1 MFVSPLAIRCVSAR
15 AIMPIAVVALL
26 LVLAPLTACAQAEDT
41 KAWHT
46 PTRQPDRIMLGIT
59 PDPSTSMSVNWRTST
74 DVSSAKAELA
84 EAEDGPD
91 FTKRAKETKATSQ
104 PLKTDINEAH
114 FHTVQFTGLKPDTLY
129 VYRVGD
135 GKNWSEWNQ
144 FRTAAAGRDPLTFIY
159 VGDAQNNIYS
169 MWSRVIRAAYSS
181 APDTRFIL
189 HAGDLINRR
198 DRDGEW
204 GEWFYG
210 AGWINSKVPIVAVP
224 GNHEYGSGPTGD
236 REVST
241 HWRPQFALPE
251 NGPKGLEE
259 TCYYADIQG
268 LRVIGLNSNVM
279 QKKQAEWLETVLT
292 NNPNKWTILTFH
304 HPIFS
309 ASRGRDNKSLREL
322 WKPIFDK
329 YKVDMVLT
337 GHDHTYGRSN
347 LVSGNNVRADSGTVY
362 VVSVS
367 GPKMYSVDQQE
378 WMERSAGRT
387 QLYQVIRIDGDKL
400 SYESRTARG
409 VLYDA
414 FDLVK
419 EAGKP
424 NRLINKVPN
433 TPARG
438 NDETQQ

>member
-1 MFVSPLAIRCVSAR
+1 MLKSFAIRILNLAVV
-15 AIMPIAVVALL
+15 IAVCLGLAVPFAL
-26 LVLAPLTACAQAEDT
+26 AQASDE
-41 KAWHT
+41 KAWHQ
-46 PTRQPDRIMLGIT
+46 PTAQPDRIMLGMT
-59 PDPSTSMSVNWRTST
+59 ADPSNSISVNWRTST
-74 DVSSAKAELA
+74 TVTGPKAELA

-91 FTKRAKETKATSQ
+91 FTKNSREVKASSQ
-104 PLKTDINEAH
+104 PLTTDINEAH
-114 FHTVQFTGLKPDTLY
+114 FHTVQFIGLKPDTLY

-144 FRTAAAGRDPLTFIY
+144 FRTAATGREPLTFIY
-159 VGDAQNNIYS
+159 VGDAQNSVYS
-169 MWSRVIRAAYSS
+169 MWSRVIRAAYST

-198 DRDGEW
+198 ERDAEW

-224 GNHEYGSGPTGD
+224 GNHEYGRGPTGD

-259 TCYYADIQG
+259 TCYYTDIQG
-268 LRVIGLNSNVM
+268 LRVIGMNSNVM
-279 QKKQAEWLETVLT
+279 HKEQAVWLETVLSD
-292 NNPNKWTILTFH
+292 NPNPWTVITFH
-304 HPIFS
+304 HPVFS
-309 ASRGRDNKSLREL
+309 ASRGRDNKELREL

-329 YKVDMVLT
+329 YNVDMVLT

-347 LVSGNNVRADSGTVY
+347 LVSGNNYRAESGTVY

-367 GPKMYSVDQQE
+367 GPKMYPLQEQE
-378 WMERSAGRT
+378 WMERGAART
-387 QLYQVIRIDGDKL
+387 QLYQVIRINGNNL

-419 EAGKP
+419 EQGKP
-424 NRLINKVPN
+424 NRLVNKVPS
-433 TPARG
+433 TPTRG
-438 NDETQQ
+438 NPDSQE

>member
-1 MFVSPLAIRCVSAR
+1 MLASPRLFAFDLVRLATFMALAGLFLAWLPGR
-15 AIMPIAVVALL
+15 AS
-26 LVLAPLTACAQAEDT
+26 AQASDE
-41 KAWHT
+41 KAWHAPT
-46 PTRQPDRIMLGIT
+46 PQPDRIMLGIT

-74 DVSSAKAELA
+74 DVSDAKAEIA

-91 FTKRAKETKATSQ
+91 FTKRSKTISATSQ
-104 PLKTDINEAH
+104 TLKTDLNEAH
-114 FHTVQFTGLKPDTLY
+114 FHTVQFTSLKPDTLY

-144 FRTAAAGRDPLTFIY
+144 FRTSTAGAEPLTFIY
-159 VGDAQNNIYS
+159 VGDAQNNVYS

-198 DRDGEW
+198 DRDAEW

-210 AGWINSKVPIVAVP
+210 AGWINSKVPMVAVP
-224 GNHEYGSGPTGD
+224 GNHEYGTGPSGD

-259 TCYYADIQG
+259 TCYYTDIQG
-268 LRVIGLNSNVM
+268 LRVIALNSNVK
-279 QKKQAEWLETVLT
+279 QKEQAEWLETVLA
-292 NNPNKWTILTFH
+292 NNPNRWTVLTFH

-309 ASRGRDNKSLREL
+309 ASRGRDNKQLRDL

-347 LVSGNNVRADSGTVY
+347 LVSGNNVRAESGTVY

-367 GPKMYSVDQQE
+367 GPKMYSVEKQE
-378 WMERSAGRT
+378 WMERTAGRT
-387 QLYQVIRIDGDKL
+387 QLYQVIRIDGNKL

-409 VLYDA
+409 ILYDA
-414 FDLVK
+414 FELTK
-419 EAGKP
+419 EPGKA
-424 NRLINKVPN
+424 NRLVNKVPN
-433 TPARG
+433 VPERG
-438 NDETQQ
+438 NDDSQQ

>member
-1 MFVSPLAIRCVSAR
+1 MFSGSLSRHFSALGL
-15 AIMPIAVVALL
+15 VALML
-26 LVLAPLTACAQAEDT
+26 ILPAVHADAQAADEA
-41 KAWHT
+41 AWHA
-46 PTRQPDRIMLGIT
+46 PTALPDRIMLGMT
-59 PDPSTSMSVNWRTST
+59 QDPSTAMAVNWRTST
-74 DVSSAKAELA
+74 GVSNPKAEIA

-91 FTKRAKETKATSQ
+91 FEKKSRSVSATSQ
-104 PLKTDINEAH
+104 LLKTDINEAR
-114 FHTVQFTGLKPDTLY
+114 FHTAQFTGLKPDTLY

-144 FRTAAAGRDPLTFIY
+144 FRTAAAGREPLTFLY
-159 VGDAQNNIYS
+159 VGDAQTNIYS

-198 DRDGEW
+198 ERDAEW

-210 AGWINSKVPIVAVP
+210 AGWINSKVPMVAVP
-224 GNHEYGSGPTGD
+224 GNHEYGRGPSGD

-251 NGPKGLEE
+251 NGPAGLEE
-259 TCYYADIQG
+259 TCYYTDIQG

-279 QKKQAEWLETVLT
+279 HKEQAAWLETVLA
-292 NNPNKWTILTFH
+292 NNPNPWTIITFH

-309 ASRGRDNKSLREL
+309 ASRGRDNKELRAL
-322 WKPIFDK
+322 WQPLFDK

-347 LVSGNNVRADSGTVY
+347 LISGNNVRSESGTVY

-367 GPKMYSVDQQE
+367 GPKMYAVQKQD
-378 WMERSAGRT
+378 WMERSAART
-387 QLYQVIRIDGDKL
+387 QLYQVIRIDGNTL
-400 SYESRTARG
+400 RYESRTARG
-409 VLYDA
+409 LLYDA

-419 EAGKP
+419 EPGKP
-424 NRLINKVPN
+424 NRLVNKVPN
-433 TPARG
+433 TAQRENPDSG
-438 NDETQQ
+438 Q

>member
-1 MFVSPLAIRCVSAR
+1 MSRSPSPDFLAFAMFAALFL
-15 AIMPIAVVALL
+15 VVFTPA
-26 LVLAPLTACAQAEDT
+26 AWSQASDEN
-41 KAWHT
+41 AWHAPT
-46 PTRQPDRIMLGIT
+46 PLPDRVILGIT
-59 PDPSTSMSVNWRTST
+59 PDPSTTMSVNWRTST
-74 DVSSAKAELA
+74 NVTGSKAEIA

-91 FTKRAKETKATSQ
+91 FPKNARKLNATSQ
-104 PLKTDINEAH
+104 ALKTDINEAL
-114 FHTVQFTGLKPDTLY
+114 FHTARFTGLKPDTLY
-129 VYRVGD
+129 TYRVGD

-159 VGDAQNNIYS
+159 VGDAQNNLYS
-169 MWSRVIRAAYSS
+169 MWSRVIRVAYST

-198 DRDGEW
+198 ERDADW

-224 GNHEYGSGPTGD
+224 GNHEYGRGPTGD

-251 NGPKGLEE
+251 NGPSGLEE
-259 TCYYADIQG
+259 TCYYSDIQG
-268 LRVIGLNSNVM
+268 LRVIGLNSNTM
-279 QKKQAEWLETVLT
+279 HKEQAEWLETVLA
-292 NNPNKWTILTFH
+292 NNPNPWTVITFH
-304 HPIFS
+304 HPVFS
-309 ASRGRDNKSLREL
+309 ASRGRDNKELREL

-347 LVSGNNVRADSGTVY
+347 LVSGNNVRAESGTVY

-367 GPKMYSVDQQE
+367 GPKMYGLEKQD
-378 WMERSAGRT
+378 WMERGAART
-387 QLYQVIRIDGDKL
+387 QLYQVIRIDGNKL

-409 VLYDA
+409 ILYDA
-414 FDLVK
+414 FELVK
-419 EAGKP
+419 EQGKAS
-424 NRLINKVPN
+424 RLVNKVPN
-433 TPARG
+433 TPMRG
-438 NDETQQ
+438 NPDSQE

>member
-1 MFVSPLAIRCVSAR
+1 MSRSFLPRLLS
-15 AIMPIAVVALL
+15 VALSAAFCL
-26 LVLAPLTACAQAEDT
+26 LVLTPCALSQASDET
-41 KAWHT
+41 AWHAPT
-46 PTRQPDRIMLGIT
+46 PLPDRVILGIT
-59 PDPSTSMSVNWRTST
+59 AEPSTSMSVNWRTST
-74 DVSSAKAELA
+74 SVNESKAEIA

-91 FTKRAKETKATSQ
+91 FTKNAREVKATTQ
-104 PLKTDINEAH
+104 ALKTDINAAH
-114 FHTVQFTGLKPDTLY
+114 FHTAKFTGLKPDTLY

-144 FRTAAAGRDPLTFIY
+144 FRTAAAGRDSLTFIY

-169 MWSRVIRAAYSS
+169 MWSRVIRAAYST
-181 APDTRFIL
+181 APDARFIL

-198 DRDGEW
+198 ERDAEW

-210 AGWINSKVPIVAVP
+210 AGWINSKIPMVAVP

-251 NGPKGLEE
+251 NGPAGLEE
-259 TCYYADIQG
+259 TCYYTDIQG
-268 LRVIGLNSNVM
+268 LRVIGLNSNV
-279 QKKQAEWLETVLT
+279 KHKEQAAWLETVLSS
-292 NNPNKWTILTFH
+292 NPNPWTIITFH
-304 HPIFS
+304 HPVFS
-309 ASRGRDNKSLREL
+309 TARGRDNKDLRAL
-322 WKPIFDK
+322 WKPILDK

-347 LVSGNNVRADSGTVY
+347 LVSGDNVRAESGTVY

-367 GPKMYSVDQQE
+367 GPKMYALEKQD
-378 WMERSAGRT
+378 WMERSAART
-387 QLYQVIRIDGDKL
+387 QLYQVIRIDGNKL

-414 FDLVK
+414 FELVK
-419 EAGKP
+419 EQGKA
-424 NRLINKVPN
+424 NRLVNKVPN
-433 TPARG
+433 TPMRG
-438 NDETQQ
+438 NPDSQE